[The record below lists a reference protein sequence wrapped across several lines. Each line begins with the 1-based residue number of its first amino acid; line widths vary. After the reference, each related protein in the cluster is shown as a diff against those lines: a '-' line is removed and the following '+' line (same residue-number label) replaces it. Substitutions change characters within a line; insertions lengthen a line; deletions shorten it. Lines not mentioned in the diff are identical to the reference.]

1 MTTRPCEWLGLAV
14 LAAVA
19 LAPRSL
25 AAAGASGGEP
35 AELNWIWHP
44 EAPRA
49 SASAPVGTRAFRK
62 AFDLPPRAKVQRAT
76 FTVAADNRCAVWVNG
91 VSCGQT
97 EGWRA
102 AAKLDVTGALRP
114 GRNAIAVQAEN
125 VGDKPNPAGLLGE
138 LTVTLAG
145 KAVPLVVPVD
155 ATWKAHARPPD
166 GWKSPAFDDSA
177 WAAAR
182 VVAPLGAAP
191 WGKVGG
197 FPRRVPRD
205 FPRFVVPGREREM
218 DGLRQLFHLHYAGAG
233 PKATLWDG
241 WLAKASLWP
250 ATSSRAALRAAWRG
264 ALLGRKIDA
273 EGYVSTHQHRGLA
286 HNNGWPF
293 PLWTQIGGKGWHFA
307 TVGQPFGVPRST
319 APDGW
324 TLDGCRDLGVDPKRG
339 WRVEIQ
345 ADDATLTTPP
355 MKVDSIVAPFIRLG
369 YEAAGLPAAA
379 ALSVEWASAKQT
391 RFDARRSVPFATF
404 RRTDRLAFAHA
415 AMYRH
420 PRWGGTL
427 TRVRLRLRGAAGATL
442 TVQSL
447 ITAADTRHN
456 INNTVYLQGCDDYLN
471 WTGDLDFLRRNIGRM
486 RRALRFAMTEFATRE
501 RKCVFTPW
509 VGHDGRSGLEIRPG
523 GRKVVHRGRGIG
535 NNYWDLL
542 PFGGKDCL
550 ATIYYHDAVRRMAAV
565 ERQVAAHPEWKVPR
579 ADEPFDPADL
589 SRHAAEVK
597 AHAGKLFWN
606 ATTGRFVAA
615 VDADGKAWDYGYT
628 FVNCEAIYYGFA
640 TPEQARSIVDW
651 LRGRRLVAGD
661 TSRGRDIYH
670 WRFGPRA
677 TTRRNVEYYICAWTA
692 PESLPWGGQV
702 QDGGAVL
709 GFAYYDLMS
718 RIATTGPD
726 DAWRRLRETLAW
738 FAEVEAAG
746 GYRAY
751 YRVPGRGSLQGG
763 GRPGGLGMDE
773 EFFESVL
780 LPQVMLYGFLGF
792 RPRLDGFA
800 LAPRL
805 PEGWPSLTVT
815 RIAWHGQVFTI
826 KAVGTGLHVTCD
838 AGRPTEGKLLYP
850 PPGRWRVRRREAQG
864 KIFGEV
870 TTVNVGRSGRD
881 GLRLRLQPGSALD
894 LTRLAPPR
902 RAGGAVEGP
911 GR

>member
-35 AELNWIWHP
+35 AARNWIWHP

-177 WAAAR
+177 WPAAR

-319 APDGW
+319 ASDGW

-355 MKVDSIVAPFIRLG
+355 MKVDSIVAP
-369 YEAAGLPAAA
+369 
-379 ALSVEWASAKQT
+379 
-391 RFDARRSVPFATF
+391 
-404 RRTDRLAFAHA
+404 
-415 AMYRH
+415 
-420 PRWGGTL
+420 
-427 TRVRLRLRGAAGATL
+427 
-442 TVQSL
+442 
-447 ITAADTRHN
+447 
-456 INNTVYLQGCDDYLN
+456 
-471 WTGDLDFLRRNIGRM
+471 
-486 RRALRFAMTEFATRE
+486 
-501 RKCVFTPW
+501 
-509 VGHDGRSGLEIRPG
+509 LEIRPG

-805 PEGWPSLTVT
+805 PKGWPSLTVT

-838 AGRPTEGKLLYP
+838 AGCPTEGKLLYP

-864 KIFGEV
+864 KIFEEV